1 MIVPARS
8 PRPCG
13 INPAGMKSTAILGQS
28 HMPQSVMP
36 ECFAHTVPGLG
47 SGIVQPQISL
57 KEAGPASALLSL
69 SPHFSPES

>member
-1 MIVPARS
+1 M
-8 PRPCG
+8 
-13 INPAGMKSTAILGQS
+13 GQS

-36 ECFAHTVPGLG
+36 ECFAHAVPDLG
-47 SGIVQPQISL
+47 GGIVQPRISL